1 VTSGARLSIKRA
13 RKQSNEVSLKKRLVL
28 AVGLLV
34 PALGG
39 CGADYS
45 PDTYNSNAVQQANK
59 VDRAVVVGVR
69 LVDVSAA
76 GTTGAVAGAAAG
88 GIAGS
93 QAPGGNVAGAFG
105 ALGGALVG
113 GLVGTA
119 AEHVSNDTRAR
130 EYVVRKD
137 NGDLLSVTQKD
148 TVPLAIGQ
156 KVLLIAGNQ
165 ARIVPD
171 YTVNLEPPK
180 PAAPAKEKPAEP
192 AKPEAA
198 AATTEKPPEKPP
210 ETPQQKA
217 SEPPPTAPLPQPPAE
232 APKEPATL

>member
-1 VTSGARLSIKRA
+1 M
-13 RKQSNEVSLKKRLVL
+13 KRLVL
-28 AVGLLV
+28 AIGLLV

-39 CGADYS
+39 CGSDYS
-45 PDTYNSNAVQQANK
+45 PDTYNSSAVQQANK

-69 LVDVSAA
+69 VVDVSAA
-76 GTTGAVAGAAAG
+76 GTTGAVTGAAAG

-119 AEHVSNDTRAR
+119 AEHVANDTRAR

-156 KVLLIAGNQ
+156 KVLLIAGSQ

-180 PAAPAKEKPAEP
+180 PPPAPKEKPAEP
-192 AKPEAA
+192 PKPEATTPA
-198 AATTEKPPEKPP
+198 APEKPPEKPP
-210 ETPQQKA
+210 ENASVPPPATPQPSPMPQKP
-217 SEPPPTAPLPQPPAE
+217 E
-232 APKEPATL
+232 EPATL

>member
-1 VTSGARLSIKRA
+1 M
-13 RKQSNEVSLKKRLVL
+13 KRLVL
-28 AVGLLV
+28 AIGLLV

-39 CGADYS
+39 CGPDYS
-45 PDTYNSNAVQQANK
+45 PDTYNSSAVQQANK

-93 QAPGGNVAGAFG
+93 QAPGGNVVGAFG

-148 TVPLAIGQ
+148 PVPLAIGQ
-156 KVLLIAGNQ
+156 KVLLIGGNQ

-180 PAAPAKEKPAEP
+180 PAAPAKERPAEP
-192 AKPEAA
+192 VKPEAA
-198 AATTEKPPEKPP
+198 PATPEKPP
-210 ETPQQKA
+210 ETPPETPQEKVSA
-217 SEPPPTAPLPQPPAE
+217 PPPTAPQPPAA

>member
-1 VTSGARLSIKRA
+1 MKRF
-13 RKQSNEVSLKKRLVL
+13 VL
-28 AVGLLV
+28 AGPVLL
-34 PALGG
+34 PLILLGG
-39 CGADYS
+39 CGSDYS
-45 PDTYNSNAVQQANK
+45 PDTYNSSAVQQANK

-69 LVDVSAA
+69 VVDVSAA
-76 GTTGAVAGAAAG
+76 GTTGAVTGAAAG

-119 AEHVSNDTRAR
+119 AEHVANDTRAR

-156 KVLLIAGNQ
+156 KVLLIGGNQ

-180 PAAPAKEKPAEP
+180 PPAPKEKPAEP
-192 AKPEAA
+192 LKPEATSPA
-198 AATTEKPPEKPP
+198 APDKPPERPPEKPP
-210 ETPQQKA
+210 ENASAPSPATPQP
-217 SEPPPTAPLPQPPAE
+217 SPPPQKPE
-232 APKEPATL
+232 EPAAL

>member
-1 VTSGARLSIKRA
+1 M
-13 RKQSNEVSLKKRLVL
+13 KRLVL

-39 CGADYS
+39 CGPDYS
-45 PDTYNSNAVQQANK
+45 PDTYNSSAVQQANK

-93 QAPGGNVAGAFG
+93 QTPGGNVTGAFG

-148 TVPLAIGQ
+148 AVPLAIGQ
-156 KVLLIAGNQ
+156 KVLLIAGSQ

-180 PAAPAKEKPAEP
+180 PAAPAPQKAAEAPKPDATP
-192 AKPEAA
+192 ASP
-198 AATTEKPPEKPP
+198 EKPPEKPA
-210 ETPQQKA
+210 EKA
-217 SEPPPTAPLPQPPAE
+217 SEPAPAAPQPQPTAEQ
-232 APKEPATL
+232 PKEPATL

>member
-1 VTSGARLSIKRA
+1 MKRF
-13 RKQSNEVSLKKRLVL
+13 VL
-28 AVGLLV
+28 AGPTLLFLLL
-34 PALGG
+34 LGG
-39 CGADYS
+39 CGSDYS
-45 PDTYNSNAVQQANK
+45 PDTYNSSAVQQANK

-69 LVDVSAA
+69 VVDVSAA
-76 GTTGAVAGAAAG
+76 GTTGAVTGAAAG

-119 AEHVSNDTRAR
+119 AEHVANDTQAR

-156 KVLLIAGNQ
+156 KVLVIAGNQ

-180 PAAPAKEKPAEP
+180 PAAPKDKPAEP
-192 AKPEAA
+192 PKPETSSAA
-198 AATTEKPPEKPP
+198 PEKPPEKPP
-210 ETPQQKA
+210 ETPSSENA
-217 SEPPPTAPLPQPPAE
+217 SAPG
-232 APKEPATL
+232 PATLQPPPPAQKPETPATL

>member
-1 VTSGARLSIKRA
+1 MKRF
-13 RKQSNEVSLKKRLVL
+13 VL
-28 AVGLLV
+28 AGPVLL
-34 PALGG
+34 PLILLGG
-39 CGADYS
+39 CGPDYS
-45 PDTYNSNAVQQANK
+45 PDTYNSSAVQQANK

-69 LVDVSAA
+69 VVDVSAA
-76 GTTGAVAGAAAG
+76 GTTGAVTGAAAG

-119 AEHVSNDTRAR
+119 AEHVANDTQAR

-156 KVLLIAGNQ
+156 KVLVIAGNQ

-180 PAAPAKEKPAEP
+180 PPAPKEKAAEP
-192 AKPEAA
+192 PKPE
-198 AATTEKPPEKPP
+198 TTSAGPEKPPEKSPEKPP
-210 ETPQQKA
+210 
-217 SEPPPTAPLPQPPAE
+217 SENANAPVSAPAPATPPPPPPAQNSG
-232 APKEPATL
+232 EPATL

>member
-1 VTSGARLSIKRA
+1 MKRFVHA
-13 RKQSNEVSLKKRLVL
+13 TGPVL
-28 AVGLLV
+28 LPVLLL
-34 PALGG
+34 LGG
-39 CGADYS
+39 CGSDYS
-45 PDTYNSNAVQQANK
+45 PDTYASSAVQQANK

-69 LVDVSAA
+69 VVDVSAA
-76 GTTGAVAGAAAG
+76 GTTGAVTGAAAG

-148 TVPLAIGQ
+148 TVALAIGQ
-156 KVLLIAGNQ
+156 KVLVIAGNQ

-171 YTVNLEPPK
+171 YTVNLEPAKPPAPPK
-180 PAAPAKEKPAEP
+180 NKAAEAPKAEAAPAAPAL
-192 AKPEAA
+192 
-198 AATTEKPPEKPP
+198 PPE
-210 ETPQQKA
+210 KA
-217 SEPPPTAPLPQPPAE
+217 SEPASAAPQQQPQKPE
-232 APKEPATL
+232 EPATL